1 MRKFLLSLMC
11 LVSAVCISRAESGDI
26 AVGVQMGHGSY
37 WNQIGLGAKVQ
48 VSFSDALRLEPA
60 FNYYFRQDDMA
71 TWDVDVNLHY
81 LFDVADSFAIY
92 PLGGLFVSNWDLKG
106 AKGSETR
113 FGANLGAGAEY
124 AITDVV
130 SLGGELRYMLT
141 GDFRQL
147 VTSVG
152 VTFRF

>member
-1 MRKFLLSLMC
+1 MKKFLLSLMC
-11 LVSAVCISRAESGDI
+11 VIGAFCIARADSGDI
-26 AVGVQMGHGSY
+26 AIGVQMGHGSLA
-37 WNQIGLGAKVQ
+37 NQIGLGARVQ
-48 VSFSDALRLEPA
+48 IGFTDELRLEPS
-60 FNYYFRQDDMA
+60 FNYYFRQSGVA
-71 TWDVDVNLHY
+71 TWDVDINLHY
-81 LFDVADSFAIY
+81 VFDVVDSFSVY
-92 PLGGLFVSNWDLKG
+92 PLGGIFVSNWDYDP
-106 AKGSETR
+106 GSDTR